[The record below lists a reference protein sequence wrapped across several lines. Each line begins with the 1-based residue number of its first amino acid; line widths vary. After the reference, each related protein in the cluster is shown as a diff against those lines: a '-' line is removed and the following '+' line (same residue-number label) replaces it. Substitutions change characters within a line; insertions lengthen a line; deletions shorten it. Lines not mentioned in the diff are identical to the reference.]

1 MKYYLVPKEIAEK
14 LDLVELRKSTPGGY
28 FLLSEYDLMPYGSDK
43 AVEEGAITLDGNTP
57 QMPEPDAAQEETAE
71 IPQDAVAEDD
81 SEEASAAQD
90 AGAGDT
96 EGEETPAEGETTEES
111 EDTEETSDNE
121 KEEKI

>member
-14 LDLVELRKSTPGGY
+14 LDLVDLRKSTPGGY
-28 FLLSEYDLMPYGSDK
+28 FLLSEYDLVPYGSGK
-43 AVEEGAITLDGNTP
+43 AVEEGAITLDGRTL

-81 SEEASAAQD
+81 SEEASTAPD
-90 AGAGDT
+90 SGTEDT
-96 EGEETPAEGETTEES
+96 EGEDTPADGETTEE
-111 EDTEETSDNE
+111 SDNE